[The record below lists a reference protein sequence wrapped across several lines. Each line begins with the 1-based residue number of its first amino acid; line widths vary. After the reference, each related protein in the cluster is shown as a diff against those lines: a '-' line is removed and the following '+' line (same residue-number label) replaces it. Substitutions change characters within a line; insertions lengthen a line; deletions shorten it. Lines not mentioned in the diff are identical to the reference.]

1 MAINSVTLQLPES
14 SYKRAQRAAMLLN
27 RSIES
32 FLESMLNSSLP
43 ALDDAPTNLETEM
56 AQLPTLSDDDLWRV
70 ARSQMRVEDEAL
82 LHDLL
87 DLKAEQKLSTEE
99 AQQLNNLHHEAGRLL
114 VLKSQAYALLHERGY
129 SVPQLL

>member
-1 MAINSVTLQLPES
+1 MTTNSVTLQLPES

-27 RSIES
+27 RSIED
-32 FLESMLNSSLP
+32 FLEAMLNSSLP
-43 ALDDAPTNLETEM
+43 TLDDAPTNLEIEM

-70 ARSQMRVEDEAL
+70 ARSQMRAEDEAL

-87 DLKAEQKLSTEE
+87 DLKAEQELSTEE
-99 AQQLNNLHHEAGRLL
+99 AQQLKNLHHEAGRLL

-129 SVPQLL
+129 SVPQP

>member
-1 MAINSVTLQLPES
+1 MTMNSVTLQLPES

-27 RSIES
+27 RSIED

-43 ALDDAPTNLETEM
+43 ALDDAPTKLETEM
-56 AQLPTLSDDDLWRV
+56 AQLPTLLDDDLWRV
-70 ARSQMRVEDEAL
+70 ARSQMRAEDEAL

-99 AQQLNNLHHEAGRLL
+99 AQQLKNLHHEAGRLL

-129 SVPQLL
+129 SVPQP

>member
-1 MAINSVTLQLPES
+1 MTMNSVTLQLPES

-27 RSIES
+27 RSIED

-43 ALDDAPTNLETEM
+43 ALDDAPTKLETEM
-56 AQLPTLSDDDLWRV
+56 AQLPTLLDDDLWRV
-70 ARSQMRVEDEAL
+70 ARSQMRAEDEAL

-99 AQQLNNLHHEAGRLL
+99 AQQLKNLHHEAGRLM

-129 SVPQLL
+129 VVPQP